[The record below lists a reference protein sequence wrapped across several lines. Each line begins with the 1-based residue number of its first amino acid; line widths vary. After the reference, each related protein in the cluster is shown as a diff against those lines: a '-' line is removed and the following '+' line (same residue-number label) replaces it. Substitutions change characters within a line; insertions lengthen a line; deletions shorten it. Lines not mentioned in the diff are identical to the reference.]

1 MDLEPSVCHMNS
13 SLRRLTPR
21 LLAAVATLA
30 LLACDDDTDPS
41 GAISIAVS
49 PSTVTIAQ
57 GGSGTVTVS
66 LSRTPGFSNPVT
78 LAVSGLP
85 AGVTT
90 TITPTVLEG
99 LVASA
104 EIEIDVGAAVPI
116 GNHLGTVS
124 ASASGGQTTLVFTL
138 AVTAGGQ

>member
-1 MDLEPSVCHMNS
+1 MNRS
-13 SLRRLTPR
+13 FQRSISRLF
-21 LLAAVATLA
+21 LAVGTVA

-57 GGSGTVTVS
+57 GGSGAVTVS

-104 EIEIDVGAAVPI
+104 EIEIDVGAAVAI
-116 GNHLGTVS
+116 GNHLGTVT
-124 ASASGGQTTLVFTL
+124 ASATGGQTTLVFTL

>member
-1 MDLEPSVCHMNS
+1 MHLEPSPWHMHM
-13 SLRRLTPR
+13 SLKRSTSRLF
-21 LLAAVATLA
+21 ATLATVA

-49 PSTVTIAQ
+49 PSTVTIPQ
-57 GGSGTVTVS
+57 GGSGAVTVS
-66 LSRTPGFSNPVT
+66 LSRTPSFSNPVT
-78 LAVSGLP
+78 LSLSGFP
-85 AGVTT
+85 AGVTS

-104 EIEIDVGAAVPI
+104 QIEIDVGPAVAI
-116 GNHLGTVS
+116 GNHLGTVT
-124 ASASGGQTTLVFTL
+124 ATADGGNTTLVFTL